1 MIFENFMFD
10 RATDRLCLPARRRAV
25 SERRAIVG
33 VFHRPVAD
41 RLPSTVIFLR
51 GTRRRTRHADDVPSA
66 PDQIPRVT
74 TRRDAL
80 AGTAREEGGN
90 ASRRVVS
97 RARRRRPRSRARH
110 AGER

>member
-41 RLPSTVIFLR
+41 RLPSTVHDS
-51 GTRRRTRHADDVPSA
+51 TRAKMPAS
-66 PDQIPRVT
+66 
-74 TRRDAL
+74 
-80 AGTAREEGGN
+80 GKN
-90 ASRRVVS
+90 ASGGQKCQRR
-97 RARRRRPRSRARH
+97 
-110 AGER
+110 